1 MSVMDSTRPVPS
13 EAESSVID
21 RFALLEWLL
30 PNCEPDRV
38 ALLYPQGDNGLSPG
52 WAMGRENATR
62 AIEAYR
68 NGTLAEE
75 TFRSKT
81 KRGKPYR
88 ITGAVRLGLVPHRN
102 KRVQIFCVDLDDHGD
117 GATVPLAA
125 AINRFFGPE
134 PLTFSSKGGKGLHCF
149 FRLAEPMN
157 DEAFVQWAK
166 AWGFNRQ
173 GEPEVFPKTTKN
185 TQAWL
190 PNEPNEHGG
199 DRYISGDFDSCRVT
213 ALPDAPP
220 VKLTTRTLHFLRGFV
235 RAPGRNDALNRAAFE
250 LGQKRVS
257 PKDAW
262 RLCERGAKLCGL
274 EQEEPAQTV
283 TTFQSGFDAGSNAP
297 TASPHAPSQHVASNG
312 TAPEPVIKFRSLDG
326 VGNGERFVDNY
337 GPQVRYSYDLDQW
350 LIWTGKRWSFD
361 SQAHVE
367 AMAKKTARLILK
379 EMEKAIQKARDEG
392 KDDDEIEGI
401 EKAYRRQYQSAA
413 RVHGVKDTLKMA
425 QSEPGVK
432 VPIAQLD
439 ANPMLMNVRNGT
451 IDLTS
456 GQMCP
461 HRRGD
466 RITKLAPV
474 SFNLDAY
481 STRWQQF
488 LDRIFDGDEE
498 LIAYIQR
505 AVGYS
510 LTGRVD
516 EQCLFFLYGS
526 GQNGKSVFIQTLLH
540 VLGEYAQKAPTE
552 MIMKQDRASP
562 GNASPDMAR
571 LRGVRMA
578 VTAEL
583 EENQRMGEARVKDL
597 TGADRIVARPLYRNP
612 IEFDPT
618 HKLWIYGNHKP
629 TIRGTDDGIWRRIRL
644 IPFTV
649 RIPDDEKDPHLTE
662 KLQRERD
669 GILAWAV
676 RGCLEWQRDGLG
688 LPHAVASAT
697 EAYRSESD
705 RLAEFLEEC
714 CVQEMCARVGKS
726 ELYAA
731 YEAWCRDSGEYAM
744 SKKKLGL
751 RLAERGFEE
760 QRTKHQREW
769 LGLRL
774 IEGGQFHA

>member
-1 MSVMDSTRPVPS
+1 MLTPRAVTPPEEPS
-13 EAESSVID
+13 IIG
-21 RFALLEWLL
+21 RLALLDWLL
-30 PNCEPDRV
+30 PHCEPDRV
-38 ALLYPQGDNGLSPG
+38 ALLYPKGDMGLSPG
-52 WAMGRENATR
+52 WVMSKADAER
-62 AIEAYR
+62 AVEAYR
-68 NGTLAEE
+68 SGTLADE
-75 TFRSKT
+75 TFHSKT

-88 ITGAVRLGLVPHRN
+88 ISGAVRLGLVPHRN
-102 KRVQIFCVDLDDHGD
+102 KRVQIFCVDLDDHGE
-117 GATVPLAA
+117 GSTVHLAG
-125 AINRFFGPE
+125 AINRFFE
-134 PLTFSSKGGKGLHCF
+134 AQPLTFTSKGGKGLHSF
-149 FRLAEPMN
+149 FQLVEPMS

-173 GEPEVFPKTTKN
+173 GEPEVFPKTIKN

-190 PNEPNEHGG
+190 PNEPNEQGG
-199 DRYISGDFDSCRVT
+199 DRYINGDRDSCQIK
-213 ALPDAPP
+213 ALPAAPP
-220 VKLTTRTLHFLRGFV
+220 VKLTTTTLNFLRGFV
-235 RAPGRNDALNRAAFE
+235 REPGRNDALNRAAYE
-250 LGQKRVS
+250 LSQKRV
-257 PKDAW
+257 PKHEAW
-262 RLCERGAKLCGL
+262 QLCQHAATLCGL
-274 EQEEPAQTV
+274 EQEEASQTL
-283 TTFQSGFDAGSNAP
+283 TTFQSGFDAGSNSP
-297 TASPHAPSQHVASNG
+297 ASSSHAPSIHVASNG
-312 TAPEPVIKFRSLDG
+312 TASEPVIQLRSLDG
-326 VGNGERFVDNY
+326 VGNGERFIDNY

-361 SQAHVE
+361 SQAQVE
-367 AMAKKTARLILK
+367 VMAKKTARLILK

-392 KDDDEIEGI
+392 KGDDEIDAI
-401 EKAYRRQYQSAA
+401 EKAYRRQHQSAA

-432 VPIAQLD
+432 VSIADLD
-439 ANPMLMNVRNGT
+439 ANPMLLNVRNGT
-451 IDLTS
+451 IDLES
-456 GQMCP
+456 GQIHL

-466 RITKLAPV
+466 RMTKLAPV
-474 SFNLDAY
+474 SFNLDADA
-481 STRWQQF
+481 TLWQQF

-510 LTGRVD
+510 LTGCVD

-540 VLGEYAQKAPTE
+540 VLGEYSQKAPTE
-552 MIMKQDRASP
+552 MIMKQERSSS
-562 GNASPDMAR
+562 GGASPDMAR

-597 TGADRIVARPLYRNP
+597 TGADRIVARHLYREP
-612 IEFDPT
+612 IEFEPT

-629 TIRGTDDGIWRRIRL
+629 AIRGTDEGIWRRIRL

-697 EAYRSESD
+697 EAYRNESD
-705 RLAEFLEEC
+705 RLGDFLEEC
-714 CVQEMCARVGKS
+714 CIEDMCARVGKS
-726 ELYAA
+726 ELYVA
-731 YEAWCRDSGEYAM
+731 YEAWCKQSGEFTL
-744 SKKKLGL
+744 SKKKLGQ
-751 RLAERGFEE
+751 RLGERGFAEDRNRV
-760 QRTKHQREW
+760 QRVW
-769 LGLRL
+769 IGIGL
-774 IEGGQFHA
+774 IDGGSNHACA